1 VRRGCGV
8 GEIRALRQRRA
19 SGESGRQ
26 RADEASPAPC
36 DDTTLTGLAAMVEIG
51 PSADYKLAL
60 GTDRNAAIAL
70 SSSVAGVVERREP
83 LGDVLRGRIAAI
95 HRAANPALGED
106 EAAAAAVIVNQV
118 MKMIPALAATEDERA
133 ERLVGEARKL
143 MALYI
148 AGVLERPSAAPASL
162 GAQLALGRGWPSAL
176 ARRVKPEQY

>member
-8 GEIRALRQRRA
+8 GEIRALHQRRA

-60 GTDRNAAIAL
+60 GTDRNATIAL
-70 SSSVAGVVERREP
+70 LSSVAVIVERREP
-83 LGDVLRGRIAAI
+83 LGDALRGRIAAI
-95 HRAANPALGED
+95 HRAPIRRS
-106 EAAAAAVIVNQV
+106 AAASVIVNQI
-118 MKMIPALAATEDERA
+118 MKMVPALATTEDRRA

-143 MALYI
+143 IALYI
-148 AGVLERPSAAPASL
+148 AEVLRTAQSWRSVGAWQGLAERACPPR
-162 GAQLALGRGWPSAL
+162 QT
-176 ARRVKPEQY
+176 